1 MTLLRIYDMSDFP
14 TLKTGAVLQYPAQK
28 AVRFSAVVLR
38 FTDGAEQRF
47 RDYQAPLRR
56 WLIRLDLLDQTEL
69 HVLREFFR
77 AQSGAAG
84 TFTFTDPWD
93 STVYLHCSFE
103 NDEMTEELLD
113 EVKGTTALTVQ
124 ENRV

>member
-1 MTLLRIYDMSDFP
+1 MSDFP
-14 TLKTGAVLQYPAQK
+14 TLKTGVVLQYPAQK
-28 AVRFSAVVLR
+28 VTRFSAVVLR

-56 WLIRLDLLDQTEL
+56 WQVRLDLLDDTEL

-93 STVYLHCSFE
+93 SSVHLNCSFE
-103 NDEMTEELLD
+103 SDEMTEELLD
-113 EVKGTTALTVQ
+113 EVKGKTALTVQ
-124 ENRV
+124 ENRA

>member
-1 MTLLRIYDMSDFP
+1 MTLFRIYDMSDFP
-14 TLKTGAVLQYPAQK
+14 TLKTGAILQYPAQK
-28 AVRFSAVVLR
+28 AVRFSSVVLR

-47 RDYQAPLRR
+47 RDFQAPLRR
-56 WLIRLDLLDQTEL
+56 WMIRLDLLDQTEL

-93 STVYLHCSFE
+93 STVYLNCSFE
-103 NDEMTEELLD
+103 NGEMTEELLD
-113 EVKGTTALTVQ
+113 EMKGKTVWSAPLH
-124 ENRV
+124 

>member
-1 MTLLRIYDMSDFP
+1 MSDFP
-14 TLKTGAVLQYPAQK
+14 TLKTGAILQYPAQK

-47 RDYQAPLRR
+47 RDYRAPLRR
-56 WLIRLDLLDQTEL
+56 WMIRLDLLDQTEL

-84 TFTFTDPWD
+84 AFAFTDPWD
-93 STVYLHCSFE
+93 SAVYPNCSFE
-103 NDEMTEELLD
+103 NGEITEELLD
-113 EVKGTTALTVQ
+113 EMKGKTALTVQ

>member
-1 MTLLRIYDMSDFP
+1 MSDFP
-14 TLKTGAVLQYPAQK
+14 TLKTGAILQYPAQK

-38 FTDGAEQRF
+38 FADGAEQRF

-56 WLIRLDLLDQTEL
+56 WMIRLDLLDQTEL

-93 STVYLHCSFE
+93 STQYLNCSFE
-103 NDEMTEELLD
+103 NGEMTEELLD
-113 EVKGTTALTVQ
+113 EMKGKTALTVQ